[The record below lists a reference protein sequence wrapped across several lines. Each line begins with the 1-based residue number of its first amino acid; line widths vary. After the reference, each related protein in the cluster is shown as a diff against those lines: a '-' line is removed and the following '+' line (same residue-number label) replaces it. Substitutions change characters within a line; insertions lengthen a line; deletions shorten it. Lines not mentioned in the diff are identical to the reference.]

1 LQARDVSTE
10 HPPGEALDPDLALLA
25 AVADGDGHAF
35 ERLVSRH
42 QDRLVAVCERLL
54 GNRED
59 ARDAAQDVFLK
70 VYRGAAAFR
79 PQGRVSTW
87 LYRVAVNHCLNR
99 MRRRKI
105 AQFLSFGALG
115 GDEPDAPEFDP
126 PSDAPDPRQ
135 ALESRQRWQ
144 VTRKTIDALPTNQRA
159 VLVLAKFEGL
169 AYKEIAEVLGI
180 TMGAVES
187 RLFRAMRRL
196 EQVQAALFGRAQE
209 AIDRKAQ
216 EAPGPRVQ

>member
-1 LQARDVSTE
+1 MRE
-10 HPPGEALDPDLALLA
+10 ENPPPGAAPDPDLALIA
-25 AVADGDGHAF
+25 AVAQGDGDAF
-35 ERLVSRH
+35 EGFVRRH
-42 QDRLVAVCERLL
+42 QDRLVAICERLL
-54 GNRED
+54 GDRED

-70 VYRGAAAFR
+70 IYRGAGSFR

-105 AQFLSFGALG
+105 ARFFSFGALSSG
-115 GDEPDAPEFDP
+115 PGDDSPAFDP
-126 PSDAPDPRQ
+126 PAESPGAERT
-135 ALESRQRWQ
+135 LEARERWAR
-144 VTRKTIDALPTNQRA
+144 TRAAIDALPPNQRA

-169 AYKEIAEVLGI
+169 AYKEIAEVLEI

-196 EQVQAALFGRAQE
+196 EM
-209 AIDRKAQ
+209 AQ
-216 EAPGPRVQ
+216 EAPRPRVQ

>member
-1 LQARDVSTE
+1 MSTV
-10 HPPGEALDPDLALLA
+10 HLPGEALDPDLALLA
-25 AVADGDGHAF
+25 AVADGDGNAF
-35 ERLVSRH
+35 ETLVTRH
-42 QDRLVAVCERLL
+42 QDRLIATCERLL

-70 VYRGAAAFR
+70 VYRSAASFL

-99 MRRRKI
+99 LRRRKI
-105 AQFLSFGALG
+105 AQFFSFGALG
-115 GDEPDAPEFDP
+115 TDEADGPSFDP
-126 PSDAPDPRQ
+126 PSEAPDPGHV
-135 ALESRQRWQ
+135 LESRERWQ
-144 VTRKTIDALPTNQRA
+144 VTRKAIEALPTNQRM

-196 EQVQAALFGRAQE
+196 EQAQEALFGSAQE
-209 AIDRKAQ
+209 AANRSAQ